1 MMGKAAVIMS
11 SMDKSLGRNF
21 LDSKYTGKPMAP
33 AKANPISCLFVRL
46 RATLVF
52 TLVKSLGTDT

>member
-1 MMGKAAVIMS
+1 MMGKAAVIIS
-11 SMDKSLGRNF
+11 SIERSLGRNF

-33 AKANPISCLFVRL
+33 AKAKPISCLFVRL